1 MSRFFSFLPNRM
13 PYTNPGAISNSGN
26 TYFTNPRSKISKL
39 NLDILDNSD
48 AINSYLSAKLS
59 EQKYVNPNTNTFTNP
74 YAGDDFQSILSQQ
87 KNNSKSNKLGQL
99 DPTLQS
105 NQTTFQL

>member
-1 MSRFFSFLPNRM
+1 MSRIFSFLPNRM
-13 PYTNPGAISNSGN
+13 PYTNPGAITNSGN

-39 NLDILDNSD
+39 NLNILDNSD
-48 AINSYLSAKLS
+48 AINNYLNSISS

-87 KNNSKSNKLGQL
+87 KTNSKSNKLDQL
-99 DPTLQS
+99 NPTLQS
-105 NQTTFQL
+105 NQKTFQL